1 MTPQQFIRERLDNCH
16 AIAATKTVRDR
27 QGWLQDAEH
36 FAAVLEG
43 LAANE
48 RYDAKLLVIQK
59 AANDLAEDV
68 GRPQKRE
75 VYWNHLERCVL
86 AAAQIALLA
95 SEARGEPLK

>member
-1 MTPQQFIRERLDNCH
+1 MTPAEFIRERLDNCH
-16 AIAATKTVRDR
+16 AIAATKSGRDR
-27 QGWLQDAEH
+27 DGWLKDAEM
-36 FAAVLEG
+36 FSGALE
-43 LAANE
+43 AMADKE
-48 RYDAKLLVIQK
+48 RLNAKLLAIQK

-86 AAAQIALLA
+86 AAANIALMA